1 MNSLEIATLL
11 TRVISLVN
19 SSMLLV
25 ENSQKYRDLV
35 ANAIRE
41 GRDLNSAELGILHSD
56 AQTAVDKL

>member
-41 GRDLNSAELGILHSD
+41 GRDLNSAELDILHSD